1 MSVKDTNAHA
11 HIPTSEI
18 RQDILDTEREIL
30 QMMREITGF
39 ELLRDRISLMKAH
52 ARQAGIKDRKE
63 FILKLQEIL
72 KLRGEQK

>member
-1 MSVKDTNAHA
+1 MNDKNE

-18 RQDILDTEREIL
+18 KQDILDTEREIL

-39 ELLRDRISLMKAH
+39 KLIGDRLSIMKAH
-52 ARQAGIKDRKE
+52 ARQTGIKDRKE
-63 FILKLQEIL
+63 FIFRLQEIL